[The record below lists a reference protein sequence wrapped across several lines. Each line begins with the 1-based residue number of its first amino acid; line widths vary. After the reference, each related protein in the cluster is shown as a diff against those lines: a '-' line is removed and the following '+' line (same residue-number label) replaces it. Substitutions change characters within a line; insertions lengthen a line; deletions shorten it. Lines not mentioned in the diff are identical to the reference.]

1 MKCLLDDMKKHFQQ
15 IKMYINVIRNVHST
29 NLCNYFVF
37 IEYYKISNYIKY
49 KLIVIKGKFHVFLW

>member
-15 IKMYINVIRNVHST
+15 IKIYINVIRNVHST